1 MARKTVDCDWR
12 LFEFSLEELG
22 IGAQCSKDDA
32 SAPLELQREGYAVL
46 SEQNDEL
53 RGNHL

>member
-1 MARKTVDCDWR
+1 MRRKTMSRKKVDCDWR

-22 IGAQCSKDDA
+22 IDTESSNDA
-32 SAPLELQREGYAVL
+32 ELQRDGYAVL
-46 SEQNDEL
+46 SGQDDEL